1 MPRGGFW
8 VVDLIPKSWPAET
21 LELLCRE
28 LEGIIMKLIFSL
40 FYFLFIFGFG
50 GFGEMGCIKLEG

>member
-8 VVDLIPKSWPAET
+8 VSGL
-21 LELLCRE
+21 LLCRE
-28 LEGIIMKLIFSL
+28 LEGIIMKLIFIL
-40 FYFLFIFGFG
+40 FYFIFSFGFG